1 MRAWRFKSPLHVF
14 LPRKTKEDVK
24 WILNQ
29 NKYRNTHYQ
38 VLNQA
43 KKIYA
48 EDVANQLAKLPEM
61 EMVHLT
67 LTVFPSTKRLCDL
80 DNIASV
86 HLKFFLDAL
95 TEAGKLP
102 DDNYQHVPYY
112 AVRIGSID
120 KDNPRVEI
128 LIEEIING
136 RT

>member
-1 MRAWRFKSPLHVF
+1 MHKPFLKVNSPLYVF
-14 LPRKTKEDVK
+14 LPRKTKKDVK
-24 WILNQ
+24 WVLNQ

-38 VLNQA
+38 VLNQV
-43 KKIYA
+43 KKTYA
-48 EDVANQLAKLPEM
+48 ENIADQLAELPEM
-61 EMVHLT
+61 EIIHLT

-102 DDNYQHVPYY
+102 DDNYKHVPYY
-112 AVRIGSID
+112 SVRIGSVD

-128 LIEEIING
+128 RIEEF
-136 RT
+136 